1 MNMNSPT
8 EGHDPRTAML
18 ETAEECWDHFEIQD
32 SGLCL
37 ALSRSREAA
46 LKASL
51 WWSDVMAGEGRII
64 GLGAGTSG
72 RLIQLEMAEW
82 GPTFSVPEERRV
94 AYIAGGDE
102 ALKRAVEGAEDDGP
116 AGQLAVQESAVGPED
131 LVLGISASGA
141 AAYVREGLAEA
152 TRRGARTL
160 LVTSNPETSWFTEER
175 SLRLLLE
182 TGAETVAGSTRLGAA
197 TATHRLLHRISTIGA
212 LRLGW
217 IYRGRMVRM
226 QITNE
231 KLRRRARTM
240 VSDLTKLSEATATEL
255 ISNASN
261 DLRLAVATGWLG
273 SSTEIAQEVLN
284 AANGRLSAIER
295 HLGAIQAG
303 EVRPEEL
310 AGLLRKL

>member
-1 MNMNSPT
+1 MSVNSPT
-8 EGHDPRTAML
+8 EGHDPRTATMV
-18 ETAEECWDHFEIQD
+18 TAEECWDHFENQET
-32 SGLCL
+32 GLCEV
-37 ALSRSREAA
+37 LSRSRESA
-46 LKASL
+46 LQASL
-51 WWSDVMAGEGRII
+51 WWSEVMQGEGRII

-82 GPTFSVPEERRV
+82 GPTFSVPEERRL
-94 AYIAGGDE
+94 ALIAGGDE

-116 AGQLAVQESAVGPED
+116 AGQLAVRESAVGNED

-141 AAYVREGLAEA
+141 AAYVREGLLEA
-152 TRRGARTL
+152 ARRGARTL
-160 LVTSNPETSWFTEER
+160 LITSNPETDWFAEVR

-182 TGAETVAGSTRLGAA
+182 TGSETVAGSTRLGAA

-217 IYRGRMVRM
+217 IYRGRMIRM
-226 QITNE
+226 QITNA

-240 VSDLTKLSEATATEL
+240 VSELTKLSEATSTEL
-255 ISNASN
+255 ISKSGN
-261 DLRLAVATGWLG
+261 DLRLAVAIGWLG

-295 HLGAIQAG
+295 HLKAIQAG
-303 EVRPEEL
+303 ELRPEEL
-310 AGLLRKL
+310 AGLLRKP